1 MMEESILQSDKA
13 LTDEQKARAEERAK
27 KEAAERETKLMMQ
40 KQKEHKEAMDAH
52 IRSLSENISQ
62 LENKMQREK
71 DNYLREQERVLD
83 HKMKALRELLLEG
96 VEEKFDDLRREIKLM
111 EEEIEA
117 TKSSPTQNIL
127 DIAGNIFAEA
137 LPMLC
142 KIGMKMLSNYVAG
155 KDPSQTQY

>member
-27 KEAAERETKLMMQ
+27 KEAAERERKLMMQ

-117 TKSSPTQNIL
+117 EKHSPIQNFL
-127 DIAGNIFAEA
+127 DIAGNVFAAA

-142 KIGMKMLSNYVAG
+142 NIGMQILSNYIAG
-155 KDPSQTQY
+155 